1 MRLRIDPHMIHIQVR
16 AVGGLKTNKKE
27 INIGM
32 KKLINMRSKAMTQHK
47 QMIDEARML
56 LNTERQNI
64 PSMSKDFSK
73 EYWLLTYPCGKII
86 KTYED
91 KRKNDVVIQESYT

>member
-1 MRLRIDPHMIHIQVR
+1 
-16 AVGGLKTNKKE
+16 
-27 INIGM
+27 
-32 KKLINMRSKAMTQHK
+32 MTQHK
-47 QMIDEARML
+47 EMIDEAKLL

>member
-1 MRLRIDPHMIHIQVR
+1 
-16 AVGGLKTNKKE
+16 
-27 INIGM
+27 
-32 KKLINMRSKAMTQHK
+32 MTQHK

-56 LNTERQNI
+56 LNTKKQNI

-73 EYWLLTYPCGKII
+73 DYWVLIYPCGKIV

-91 KRKNDVVIQESYT
+91 KRKRDVIIQESY